1 MLDRN
6 CTICGNRE
14 NNRIYR
20 VKERMLNRGEQFNYL
35 LCSRCGTL
43 QLVDSIDNMGQYYRN
58 NYYAYKRKADER
70 DRGIFRKRLKAWA
83 YLNFVSPEKA
93 DNSFFWS
100 DAQCLYPIKG
110 MRLRKNSKILDVG
123 CGSGAWLERLN
134 ELGYSRLYGMD
145 KFAPDFTSK
154 KFHFIQGD
162 IYSAENVGGYD
173 LITLHHSFE
182 HMENPLE
189 ILGKIKNL
197 LAVEGRAIIRIP
209 VMGKAAWKQYG
220 TDWYQIDAPRHLYI
234 YSEKAIKYM
243 CKKAGLEIY
252 RVVYDSE
259 GSQFYLS
266 EGYMRTDKSCSELED
281 GYQLGRRRAYNEK
294 AKALNKKRQGDQA
307 IFYIRRKKEVFSDD
321 HISEKADR
329 K

>member
-1 MLDRN
+1 MLDRS

-58 NYYAYKRKADER
+58 NYYAYKRKTDER
-70 DRGIFRKRLKAWA
+70 DRSIFGKRLKAWA
-83 YLNFVSPEKA
+83 YLNCVSAEKA
-93 DNSFFWS
+93 DNSFWTEVRW
-100 DAQCLYPIKG
+100 LYPIKG
-110 MRLRKNSKILDVG
+110 MRLKKNSKILDIG
-123 CGSGAWLERLN
+123 CGSGGWLERLK
-134 ELGYSRLYGMD
+134 ELGYNRLYGID
-145 KFAPDFTSK
+145 KFAPEFTSK
-154 KFHFIQGD
+154 QIHFIQGD
-162 IYSAENVGGYD
+162 IDCAENVGGYD

-182 HMENPLE
+182 HMEKPLE
-189 ILGKIKNL
+189 VLGKIKNL
-197 LAVEGRAIIRIP
+197 LALDGRVIIRIP

-243 CKKAGLEIY
+243 CEKAGLEIY
-252 RVVYDSE
+252 RVVCDST
-259 GSQFYLS
+259 GAQFYLS
-266 EGYMRTDKSCSELED
+266 EGYMRTDKSCSELEN

-294 AKALNKKRQGDQA
+294 ARLLNQKGQGDQA
-307 IFYIRRKKEVFSDD
+307 IFYVRRKKD
-321 HISEKADR
+321 
-329 K
+329 